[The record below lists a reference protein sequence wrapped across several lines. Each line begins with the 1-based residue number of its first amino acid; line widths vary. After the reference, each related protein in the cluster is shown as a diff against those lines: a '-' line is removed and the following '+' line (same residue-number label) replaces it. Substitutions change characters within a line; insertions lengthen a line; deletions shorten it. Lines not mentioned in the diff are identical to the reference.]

1 MQIVNAHLRPST
13 AKVSFLTNSVQ
24 IIAIAE
30 LPPED
35 RACNICYEGFR
46 EVDGRGYHEC
56 AIEHHG
62 SPEPPI
68 RIACCGHIFGQHC
81 LTAHVHGAFAHSNSC
96 PMCRALLFTQPNNIN
111 AIVTWYLFARIAVFR
126 RGISIQQAAVVS
138 VSEAFE
144 LARTTRDRQRADGT
158 QVMETILA
166 DIAQIEQQTDDLV
179 EEGKQLWIDLDSN
192 IGEYSEGDERGQPL
206 EVTKMR
212 PVPTK
217 LK

>member
-1 MQIVNAHLRPST
+1 
-13 AKVSFLTNSVQ
+13 
-24 IIAIAE
+24 
-30 LPPED
+30 
-35 RACNICYEGFR
+35 
-46 EVDGRGYHEC
+46 
-56 AIEHHG
+56 
-62 SPEPPI
+62 
-68 RIACCGHIFGQHC
+68 
-81 LTAHVHGAFAHSNSC
+81 
-96 PMCRALLFTQPNNIN
+96 MCRALLFTQPNNIN